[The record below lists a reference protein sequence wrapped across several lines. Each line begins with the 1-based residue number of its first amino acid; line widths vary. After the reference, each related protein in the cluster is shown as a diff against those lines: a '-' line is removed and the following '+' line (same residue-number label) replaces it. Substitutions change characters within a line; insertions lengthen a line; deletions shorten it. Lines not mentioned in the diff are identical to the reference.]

1 MELIIVGHNSYLY
14 FLISFILLSSPLSKQ
29 RIQIYYVRVTII
41 QDSYKKNF
49 YFSLSPVSHIKLN
62 WIYSQFFTVDQKLLQ
77 LTSPRLALTP

>member
-62 WIYSQFFTVDQKLLQ
+62 
-77 LTSPRLALTP
+77 